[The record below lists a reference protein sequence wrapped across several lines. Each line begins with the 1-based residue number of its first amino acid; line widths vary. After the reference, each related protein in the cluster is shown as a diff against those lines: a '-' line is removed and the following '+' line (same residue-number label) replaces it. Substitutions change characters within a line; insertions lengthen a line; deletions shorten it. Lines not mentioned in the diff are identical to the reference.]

1 MILRKNGE
9 GYRVD
14 KRRELYRAIEE
25 IYGRPLEETDDVF
38 SLGGSS
44 LQALQLVVQF
54 EEVLGVPVDVERL
67 ITAETISEL
76 VDELAAD
83 EPRLARE

>member
-1 MILRKNGE
+1 M
-9 GYRVD
+9 D
-14 KRRELYRAIEE
+14 KRSELHRAIEE
-25 IYGRPLEETDDVF
+25 VYGRPLKATDDVF

-54 EEVLGVPVDVERL
+54 EAVLGVPVDVERL

-83 EPRLARE
+83 APPIRTE